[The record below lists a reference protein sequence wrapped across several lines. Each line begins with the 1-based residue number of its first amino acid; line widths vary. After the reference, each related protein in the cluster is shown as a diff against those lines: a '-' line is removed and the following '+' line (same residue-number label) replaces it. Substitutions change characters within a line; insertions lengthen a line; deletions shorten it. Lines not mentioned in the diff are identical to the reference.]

1 VFISHLVLVLILGAA
16 AAANSLFAHGIPD
29 HVLQLPWGKL
39 LLGLWKRTFAAGSQ
53 FSFLMFTYMGPAIP
67 IYGLIIGW
75 AYQSA
80 SKRLGIVDL
89 FACEIG
95 TLCRVGTIF
104 EIGKRYVERYY
115 KPSFENGGAPKKG
128 PASPAF
134 VSKEEYFPVF
144 QNNSRDLQ
152 LLEASVVNDI
162 TQFYTYMKA
171 LRDMQRRLAET
182 KPPQMKGTDVHKSN
196 CESGTDPWH
205 TAMVSVIYLTFLG
218 YESARKSISNL
229 VEYQPA
235 RAERLIVILLTELK
249 CFSFLRPEHA
259 R

>member
-1 VFISHLVLVLILGAA
+1 
-16 AAANSLFAHGIPD
+16 
-29 HVLQLPWGKL
+29 
-39 LLGLWKRTFAAGSQ
+39 
-53 FSFLMFTYMGPAIP
+53 MFTYMGPAIP